1 MNDPVSGIH
10 DLPCMCEC
18 NSIIFLESKMY
29 CLPDDFEMRTTA
41 QRVIMGNTNLA
52 FKKSASINFLSS
64 SSNELPCP

>member
-10 DLPCMCEC
+10 DLPCFCER
-18 NSIIFLESKMY
+18 NSIIFLGKTMY
-29 CLPDDFEMRTTA
+29 SLPDDFEMRATA